1 MNLLLISRDFCYTDT
16 CLIKSP
22 GREVS
27 AWRGNVQGEIML
39 GIIYLLLAGMLG
51 CEASKMLTGEGRSVS
66 GINRIWLMLPA
77 SFGVGTL
84 LLTWMVYIIS
94 WFFSVVGKAENPLL
108 YGNIIG
114 MTGAAVIMILL
125 SVQKYRKQGSYRI
138 WNIDKTQDKRR
149 LKKEI
154 LLFGL
159 LTVFITYMMF
169 YVFYIK
175 DGILYSGLTVYGDY
189 APHTAMMRSFSA
201 GNNFPTQ
208 YPHYGGADVKYHF
221 MFQFLT
227 GNLEYLGMRMD
238 FAYNIV
244 STLSLVGFLML
255 LYQLALRITGK
266 MCCGVLAL
274 FLFFFR
280 SGMAFFRFVWEHIQA
295 GNLVET
301 LEENTSFIGYTVNEN
316 WGLWNFNVYLNQR
329 HLAFGLLIVSL
340 VIWLFMDWLDIGCA
354 EEEKGIVWLR
364 NRFFTK
370 KAWRCICPENALMA
384 GMFLGLTSFWNGAAV
399 IGGLLI
405 LLGFAV
411 FSDGKL
417 DYLILAATSVI
428 FSVLQ
433 TRIFIWGEAVSPS
446 LYWGFLSDDKTLW
459 GVLWYLIQMS
469 GIFFVGAV
477 VLVFLLKK
485 RQQRAAL
492 ISFLFPAAFAFFVSL
507 TPDIAVNHKYIMISY
522 AFTAIFWAWAL
533 MQLFQKKILHRIV
546 AVLLAVCLTITGIY
560 DFVVIIRNNGPGHR
574 ISVNMNSD
582 LTDWLEEHLTH
593 EDLIL
598 TPEYSINEVTM
609 SGVMMY
615 MGWPYY
621 AWSAGYDTYYR
632 AAQAKTIYSTI
643 NKEELKKLVKQEK
656 ITYILYEEGME
667 YEQQYCREE
676 TIASVYKLVYETE
689 DGRIRIYET

>member
-1 MNLLLISRDFCYTDT
+1 
-16 CLIKSP
+16 
-22 GREVS
+22 
-27 AWRGNVQGEIML
+27 ML

-227 GNLEYLGMRMD
+227 GNLEYLGMRID

-266 MCCGVLAL
+266 M
-274 FLFFFR
+274 
-280 SGMAFFRFVWEHIQA
+280 
-295 GNLVET
+295 
-301 LEENTSFIGYTVNEN
+301 
-316 WGLWNFNVYLNQR
+316 
-329 HLAFGLLIVSL
+329 
-340 VIWLFMDWLDIGCA
+340 
-354 EEEKGIVWLR
+354 
-364 NRFFTK
+364 
-370 KAWRCICPENALMA
+370 
-384 GMFLGLTSFWNGAAV
+384 
-399 IGGLLI
+399 
-405 LLGFAV
+405 
-411 FSDGKL
+411 
-417 DYLILAATSVI
+417 
-428 FSVLQ
+428 
-433 TRIFIWGEAVSPS
+433 
-446 LYWGFLSDDKTLW
+446 
-459 GVLWYLIQMS
+459 
-469 GIFFVGAV
+469 
-477 VLVFLLKK
+477 
-485 RQQRAAL
+485 
-492 ISFLFPAAFAFFVSL
+492 
-507 TPDIAVNHKYIMISY
+507 
-522 AFTAIFWAWAL
+522 
-533 MQLFQKKILHRIV
+533 
-546 AVLLAVCLTITGIY
+546 
-560 DFVVIIRNNGPGHR
+560 
-574 ISVNMNSD
+574 
-582 LTDWLEEHLTH
+582 
-593 EDLIL
+593 
-598 TPEYSINEVTM
+598 
-609 SGVMMY
+609 
-615 MGWPYY
+615 
-621 AWSAGYDTYYR
+621 
-632 AAQAKTIYSTI
+632 
-643 NKEELKKLVKQEK
+643 
-656 ITYILYEEGME
+656 
-667 YEQQYCREE
+667 
-676 TIASVYKLVYETE
+676 
-689 DGRIRIYET
+689 

>member
-1 MNLLLISRDFCYTDT
+1 
-16 CLIKSP
+16 
-22 GREVS
+22 
-27 AWRGNVQGEIML
+27 ML

-255 LYQLALRITGK
+255 LYQLALR
-266 MCCGVLAL
+266 
-274 FLFFFR
+274 
-280 SGMAFFRFVWEHIQA
+280 SQA
-295 GNLVET
+295 KCAAVYWHCFC
-301 LEENTSFIGYTVNEN
+301 SFSE
-316 WGLWNFNVYLNQR
+316 
-329 HLAFGLLIVSL
+329 AE
-340 VIWLFMDWLDIGCA
+340 WLFSDLYGSISRQ
-354 EEEKGIVWLR
+354 GI
-364 NRFFTK
+364 
-370 KAWRCICPENALMA
+370 
-384 GMFLGLTSFWNGAAV
+384 
-399 IGGLLI
+399 
-405 LLGFAV
+405 
-411 FSDGKL
+411 
-417 DYLILAATSVI
+417 
-428 FSVLQ
+428 
-433 TRIFIWGEAVSPS
+433 
-446 LYWGFLSDDKTLW
+446 LW
-459 GVLWYLIQMS
+459 KPW
-469 GIFFVGAV
+469 
-477 VLVFLLKK
+477 
-485 RQQRAAL
+485 
-492 ISFLFPAAFAFFVSL
+492 
-507 TPDIAVNHKYIMISY
+507 
-522 AFTAIFWAWAL
+522 
-533 MQLFQKKILHRIV
+533 KKILPLSDILSMR
-546 AVLLAVCLTITGIY
+546 TGDCGTLMFILIRGIWHL
-560 DFVVIIRNNGPGHR
+560 DF
-574 ISVNMNSD
+574 
-582 LTDWLEEHLTH
+582 
-593 EDLIL
+593 
-598 TPEYSINEVTM
+598 
-609 SGVMMY
+609 
-615 MGWPYY
+615 
-621 AWSAGYDTYYR
+621 
-632 AAQAKTIYSTI
+632 
-643 NKEELKKLVKQEK
+643 
-656 ITYILYEEGME
+656 
-667 YEQQYCREE
+667 
-676 TIASVYKLVYETE
+676 
-689 DGRIRIYET
+689 

>member
-1 MNLLLISRDFCYTDT
+1 
-16 CLIKSP
+16 
-22 GREVS
+22 
-27 AWRGNVQGEIML
+27 ML

-84 LLTWMVYIIS
+84 LLTWTVYIIS

-255 LYQLALRITGK
+255 LYQLVLRITGK
-266 MCCGVLAL
+266 CAAVYWHC
-274 FLFFFR
+274 FC
-280 SGMAFFRFVWEHIQA
+280 
-295 GNLVET
+295 
-301 LEENTSFIGYTVNEN
+301 SFSE
-316 WGLWNFNVYLNQR
+316 
-329 HLAFGLLIVSL
+329 AE
-340 VIWLFMDWLDIGCA
+340 WLFSDLYGSISRQ
-354 EEEKGIVWLR
+354 GI
-364 NRFFTK
+364 
-370 KAWRCICPENALMA
+370 
-384 GMFLGLTSFWNGAAV
+384 
-399 IGGLLI
+399 
-405 LLGFAV
+405 
-411 FSDGKL
+411 
-417 DYLILAATSVI
+417 
-428 FSVLQ
+428 
-433 TRIFIWGEAVSPS
+433 
-446 LYWGFLSDDKTLW
+446 LW
-459 GVLWYLIQMS
+459 KPW
-469 GIFFVGAV
+469 
-477 VLVFLLKK
+477 
-485 RQQRAAL
+485 
-492 ISFLFPAAFAFFVSL
+492 
-507 TPDIAVNHKYIMISY
+507 
-522 AFTAIFWAWAL
+522 
-533 MQLFQKKILHRIV
+533 KKILPLSDILSMR
-546 AVLLAVCLTITGIY
+546 TGDCGTLMFILIRGIWHL
-560 DFVVIIRNNGPGHR
+560 DF
-574 ISVNMNSD
+574 
-582 LTDWLEEHLTH
+582 
-593 EDLIL
+593 
-598 TPEYSINEVTM
+598 
-609 SGVMMY
+609 
-615 MGWPYY
+615 
-621 AWSAGYDTYYR
+621 
-632 AAQAKTIYSTI
+632 
-643 NKEELKKLVKQEK
+643 
-656 ITYILYEEGME
+656 
-667 YEQQYCREE
+667 
-676 TIASVYKLVYETE
+676 
-689 DGRIRIYET
+689 